1 MAAVAS
7 CNTPA
12 LSMELMDKDS
22 REFLM
27 LSADAM
33 LGVSKPEVNETESSD
48 DSDASTNLGEEQE
61 VSSSDDEPEA
71 EIEAAS
77 SFSSSPA
84 VPPRS
89 FCHRRMARCPTFKGK
104 LHMMQLDLEDLEEE
118 EEAQGREEGPRT
130 EDVGDEAVDA
140 KSSVV
145 RFDTELNTVHEVVAY
160 SEVYGM
166 HPKLFQFDKS
176 FYMMPA
182 RLARSAGY
190 FFEDEDEEDL
200 DSDSDFDESE
210 EWDEQYS
217 IVD

>member
-1 MAAVAS
+1 
-7 CNTPA
+7 
-12 LSMELMDKDS
+12 
-22 REFLM
+22 
-27 LSADAM
+27 
-33 LGVSKPEVNETESSD
+33 
-48 DSDASTNLGEEQE
+48 
-61 VSSSDDEPEA
+61 
-71 EIEAAS
+71 
-77 SFSSSPA
+77 
-84 VPPRS
+84 
-89 FCHRRMARCPTFKGK
+89 
-104 LHMMQLDLEDLEEE
+104 MMQLDLEDLEEE
-118 EEAQGREEGPRT
+118 EEAQDREEGPRT
-130 EDVGDEAVDA
+130 EDVGDGAVDA
-140 KSSVV
+140 KSPVV

-190 FFEDEDEEDL
+190 FFGDEDEEDL